1 MDSAMVGGRLRGLVV
16 GLLSAALAAC
26 GGDDQP
32 TTTPSGA
39 GNAIPAEQGGQ
50 VAVTPAAS
58 PGAAVAEPVAGAGGG
73 GPPDSRPPGRAGAPG
88 AAYSFTP
95 HASDPQGD
103 HLTFSV
109 ENLPAWAS
117 FNTRTG
123 RLSGRPGLEH
133 VGTASAIV
141 ISVHDGGATAS
152 LAAFDLTV
160 QAFGAG
166 SATLAWTPPTTNT
179 DGSPLMNLSGYK
191 VYWGTASGDYPN
203 SVTLTN
209 PGLTSYVVDNL
220 APATYF
226 FVMTSVSAPGIESA
240 VSRPATK
247 TIH

>member
-1 MDSAMVGGRLRGLVV
+1 MDSAIVDGRLRGLMV
-16 GLLSAALAAC
+16 GVLSAALAAC

-39 GNAIPAEQGGQ
+39 GNALPTQQGGQ
-50 VAVTPAAS
+50 VAVAPAAS
-58 PGAAVAEPVAGAGGG
+58 GAAVA
-73 GPPDSRPPGRAGAPG
+73 SGRAPTISGEPARAVAAG
-88 AAYSFTP
+88 TAYSFTP
-95 HASDPQGD
+95 QASDPQGD

-141 ISVHDGGATAS
+141 ISVDDGGATAS

-179 DGSPLMNLSGYK
+179 DGSPLMNLSGFK

-203 SVTLTN
+203 SVTLSN